1 MHTWYVARAIPIED
15 LEQEACLQLWL
26 WVNTARDPT
35 HFRCWARRRILN
47 YVSYAM
53 SRQTHGAGTGWR
65 THKPTRTMSI
75 AEACPS
81 EDVECWQPMG
91 TPAQA
96 ESLVICADILR
107 RVQQPRYATLL
118 LSRYQDGSAVDIANT
133 TSTTRQAKN
142 AAVKQAALLVQDIL
156 DPLCGRARSFN
167 RQRTAKRT
175 ARRSK
180 RDT

>member
-1 MHTWYVARAIPIED
+1 
-15 LEQEACLQLWL
+15 
-26 WVNTARDPT
+26 
-35 HFRCWARRRILN
+35 
-47 YVSYAM
+47 
-53 SRQTHGAGTGWR
+53 
-65 THKPTRTMSI
+65 
-75 AEACPS
+75 
-81 EDVECWQPMG
+81 MG

-156 DPLCGRARSFN
+156 DPLRGRARSFN